1 MTHRKTSGCSSF
13 PVFSVHGHE
22 CFHMHHVYKLYG
34 TPASTL
40 WGVVRERERER
51 EGGWKRE
58 RWMGE
63 IEREGGARER
73 ERSGWVKKKRWV
85 GEIERRVGGRER
97 EEWVSK

>member
-34 TPASTL
+34 TTCEHIV
-40 WGVVRERERER
+40 GCGERERERER
-51 EGGWKRE
+51 VGGKRE

-63 IEREGGARER
+63 IEREREERER
-73 ERSGWVKKKRWV
+73 ERG
-85 GEIERRVGGRER
+85 VGG
-97 EEWVSK
+97 